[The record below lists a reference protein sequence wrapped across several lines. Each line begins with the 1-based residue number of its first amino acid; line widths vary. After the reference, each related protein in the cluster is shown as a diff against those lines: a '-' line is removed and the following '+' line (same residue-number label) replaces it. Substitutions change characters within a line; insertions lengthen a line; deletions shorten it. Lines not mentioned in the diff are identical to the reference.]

1 MTYLVNSNDG
11 LSLTMIALLVNM
23 LKSSCGAITWVGN
36 ALCVAQGCGDM
47 QFSWWLGPNRD
58 CMCKFHALTWF
69 AHRSGNASYTDW
81 VAGSYQAALSAL
93 CLVGLVCHVAT
104 RGARVC
110 LSMVG
115 NFCPRGQLTA
125 CFWITFAG
133 TFVAC
138 ETCGYLV
145 ARLKL
150 EVFYKCPS

>member
-1 MTYLVNSNDG
+1 
-11 LSLTMIALLVNM
+11 MIALLVNM

-36 ALCVAQGCGDM
+36 ALCVAQGCSDM
-47 QFSWWLGPNRD
+47 QFSWWPGPNHD

-115 NFCPRGQLTA
+115 NICPRGQLTA
-125 CFWITFAG
+125 CFWVKALPARLSRVSRAA
-133 TFVAC
+133 TFVA
-138 ETCGYLV
+138 
-145 ARLKL
+145 RLEL
-150 EVFYKCPS
+150 EVFINIHLKRISNFYEYPS